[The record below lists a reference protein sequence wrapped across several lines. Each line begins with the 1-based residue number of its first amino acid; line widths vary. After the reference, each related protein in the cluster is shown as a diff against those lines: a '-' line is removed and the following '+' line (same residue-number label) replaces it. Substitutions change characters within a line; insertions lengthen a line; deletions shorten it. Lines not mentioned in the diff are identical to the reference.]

1 MQGIFFI
8 HGTLQFFCY
17 ASLKRYIHVTLRPAR
32 PRFGYGRQ
40 RARKRGKG
48 PQGAVQQGAVQ
59 QLQWQAVSDLA
70 IVARAAME
78 RGANTS

>member
-1 MQGIFFI
+1 MSHARNLFI

-48 PQGAVQQGAVQ
+48 PQGAVQQ
-59 QLQWQAVSDLA
+59 LQWQAVSDLA